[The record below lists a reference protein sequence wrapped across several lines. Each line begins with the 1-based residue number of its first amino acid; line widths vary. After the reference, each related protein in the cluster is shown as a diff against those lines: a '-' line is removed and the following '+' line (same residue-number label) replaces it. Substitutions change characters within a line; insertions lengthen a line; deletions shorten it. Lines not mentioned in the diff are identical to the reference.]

1 MPLVITLLITFLII
15 LVMVGFNA
23 LYVAAEFAT
32 VGSRRS
38 RVQESAESGS
48 SQAKGLLAILQD
60 HSKLD
65 NYVAAC
71 QVGITLS
78 SLVAGAFGQA
88 QLTPIFEDILG
99 GFGGRTLAILVV
111 LLLITSL
118 QVVLGELLPKT
129 IALRYPERLAT
140 ATLPPMK
147 VSQFLLRPL
156 VAVFNGSAF
165 WLMGK
170 LNLQVEKGHTQV
182 HSPQELAGLY
192 RESAEGGLID
202 GAEREMLA
210 GALSVSNRVVREIM
224 TPRRRLVMIEKDT
237 AIDEALQTLS
247 ASPYSRFPVT
257 DGGEDVVGLVT
268 LREIFTANEN
278 GTAQTVGDVASE
290 AMVVGEVFDV
300 PPLLNTFSTEGVHA
314 AIVVNE
320 FGTIS
325 GLVTREDAIE
335 EIFGEF
341 NDEFDVE
348 PDPITINGPN
358 ASVRGDVLLKILNER
373 FKFALPDEE
382 IDTVGGYVWHHL
394 GRLPVVGDEIPIVTA
409 AHKAA
414 LDSDDEVELP
424 PPHPP
429 LRVDSVD
436 GTLVD
441 RVSFAV
447 ESDAS

>member
-1 MPLVITLLITFLII
+1 MPLAITLLITFLII

-48 SQAKGLLAILQD
+48 SQAKGLLTILQD

-348 PDPITINGPN
+348 PDPITINGSS

-447 ESDAS
+447 EGDAS